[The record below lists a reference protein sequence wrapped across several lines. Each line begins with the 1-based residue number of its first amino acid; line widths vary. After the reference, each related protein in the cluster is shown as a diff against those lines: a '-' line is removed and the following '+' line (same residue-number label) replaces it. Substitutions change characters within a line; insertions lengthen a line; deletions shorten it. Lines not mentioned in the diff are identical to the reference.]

1 MPSGFCKPG
10 EKSKGSP
17 SLFPEFGQASEGV
30 AHEYQVSDSQ
40 AISGVN

>member
-17 SLFPEFGQASEGV
+17 SLFPELGQASEGV
-30 AHEYQVSDSQ
+30 THEDQVSDFQ
-40 AISGVN
+40 AISAVN